1 MGVDG
6 GVSMWG
12 GSCTEPSSRPVL
24 PQLESLPYDERPLPA
39 ARKQPG
45 AVATEPETRDT
56 DSSEPP
62 RVGTMGEPEP
72 LTEKA
77 LREASSA
84 VDVLGEALVRTEA
97 RINSLQTTGGG
108 GRLHRAPRLAG
119 PDAATALCPHCSMEK
134 SLREAAQA

>member
-1 MGVDG
+1 
-6 GVSMWG
+6 MWG
-12 GSCTEPSSRPVL
+12 GSCTEPGSRPVL
-24 PQLESLPYDERPLPA
+24 PQLKSLPYDERPLPA
-39 ARKQPG
+39 TRKQPG

-62 RVGTMGEPEP
+62 RAGTVGEPEP

-97 RINSLQTTGGG
+97 RINSLQTTGRG

-134 SLREAAQA
+134 SFDSYSLREAAQA